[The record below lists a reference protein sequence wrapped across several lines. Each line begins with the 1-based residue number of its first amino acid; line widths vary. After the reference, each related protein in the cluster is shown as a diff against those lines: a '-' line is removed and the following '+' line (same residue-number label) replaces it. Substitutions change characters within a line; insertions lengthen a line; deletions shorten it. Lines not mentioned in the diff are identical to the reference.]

1 MHTLSTY
8 FYTLHKFA
16 DLLTG
21 IYLEKIFE
29 PMNDHSKMWQTA
41 LVEIENA
48 VSQAN
53 FSTWFKETRI
63 IKEEEGIIYLGVPNS
78 FTQEWLFK
86 KFHNSILRILRQMN
100 EQVRA
105 LEYVIEKDAAQKKED
120 SKKKMAAT
128 PTMSMPLQDF
138 YINKEDNLNPRYT
151 FENFVIG
158 PFNELAHAASQTVI
172 KTPGQTYNP
181 LLVYGGPGRG
191 KTHLIQAIGNE
202 IKTRFPEKKV
212 FYLTSERFGS
222 EFLNALQE
230 NKAQQFKEK
239 YRKYDVVIM
248 DDVQFFSSKEKFQE
262 EFFHL
267 FNTFKDTGRQL
278 IFSSDKHP
286 NIIPGLEDRIRSR
299 FNAGMAV
306 DIPEPD
312 QESRTAIVRTKC
324 STHGITLTPDVVE
337 FLASAIEDNIREIE
351 GIVNIVACQ
360 TQLKNKELSLNEIK
374 GILKNNT
381 KPKKM
386 MSIKDV
392 VKIVSDFYN
401 IDEDSIYNKTRRKEV
416 VRPRQVV
423 MYLLR
428 EDFGISFPS
437 IGDKLG
443 GRDHTTVIHSYE
455 KVKEEVK
462 TDALLSQEVNQ
473 LRTML

>member
-1 MHTLSTY
+1 MHDY
-8 FYTLHKFA
+8 
-16 DLLTG
+16 
-21 IYLEKIFE
+21 
-29 PMNDHSKMWQTA
+29 SKMWQTA
-41 LVEIENA
+41 LVEIESA

-63 IKEEEGIIYLGVPNS
+63 IKEEEGVVYLGVPNS
-78 FTQEWLFK
+78 FTQEWLVK

-100 EQVRA
+100 DQVRA
-105 LEYVIEKDAAQKKED
+105 LEYVIEKESATKREEA
-120 SKKKMAAT
+120 KKKAAAV

-151 FENFVIG
+151 FENFVVG

-172 KTPGQTYNP
+172 KMPGQTYNP

-191 KTHLIQAIGNE
+191 KTHLIQAIGNQV
-202 IKTRFPEKKV
+202 KKAFPDKKV

-222 EFLNALQE
+222 EFFTALQE

-248 DDVQFFSSKEKFQE
+248 DDVQFFSNKEKFQE

-278 IFSSDKHP
+278 VFSSDKHP
-286 NIIPGLEDRIRSR
+286 NIIPGLEERIRSR

-312 QESRTAIVRTKC
+312 QESRIAIVRTKC
-324 STHGITLTPDVVE
+324 GIHNITLNNEVVDY
-337 FLASAIEDNIREIE
+337 LASAIEDNIREIE

-360 TQLKNKELSLNEIK
+360 TQLKNRELSLNEIK
-374 GILKNNT
+374 NILKNNT

-401 IDEDSIYNKTRRKEV
+401 IDEESIYNKTRRKEV
-416 VRPRQVV
+416 VRPRQVL
-423 MYLLR
+423 MYILR
-428 EDFGISFPS
+428 EDFSISFPS
-437 IGDKLG
+437 IGEKLG

-455 KVKEEVK
+455 KMKEEIK
-462 TDALLSQEVNQ
+462 TDSLLLQEITQ
-473 LRTML
+473 LRSMI